1 MSSGTGKESRTAVA
15 PAACCGPTAEE
26 TGADCPC
33 ASAAKGHPV
42 IAFAVIA
49 GVALA
54 LVISQVGGIL
64 GILAFFRTF

>member
-1 MSSGTGKESRTAVA
+1 MNSGTDGQRSAAADR
-15 PAACCGPTAEE
+15 AACCGPGTE
-26 TGADCPC
+26 GPSSDCPC

-42 IAFAVIA
+42 IAFAAIA

-54 LVISQVGGIL
+54 LVISQVGGVL